1 MRRHTTTKGFALAPA
16 DEARLERRVAR
27 LEKRLR
33 TFDPD
38 LVHLQV
44 VIEKHPRRE
53 EYTGSVRLVVLE
65 QVLAASRNTAAKV
78 RTLLTEVF
86 SDIESQLDRLKA
98 ELRGETARGTAR
110 HPALR

>member
-1 MRRHTTTKGFALAPA
+1 MRRHTMTKGFALTPA
-16 DEARLERRVAR
+16 NEARLKRRVAR

-33 TFDPD
+33 SFDPD

-65 QVLAASRNTAAKV
+65 QVLAASRNTAATF

-86 SDIESQLDRLKA
+86 SDIEAQLDRLKA
-98 ELRGETARGTAR
+98 GLRGEAARGTAR
-110 HPALR
+110 RPAFR

>member
-1 MRRHTTTKGFALAPA
+1 MKRHMTTKGFALTPA
-16 DEARLERRVAR
+16 EAARLERRIAR

-33 TFDPD
+33 RFDPD

-44 VIEKHPRRE
+44 VIEKHPRRV

-65 QVLAASRNTAAKV
+65 QVLAASRNTAASV

-86 SDIESQLDRLKA
+86 GDIESQLDRLKA
-98 ELRGETARGTAR
+98 ELRGETARRTAR
-110 HPALR
+110 QPALR